1 MKQYIYSGIASFLL
15 LSCSGSDDATSNPAK
30 NTAPTVPT
38 LTMPTNNKLCIDN
51 TVSLEW
57 NASTDAENNPI
68 TYQLQIATDNQF
80 TQIVKTSESAQPVQ
94 TATLSKGIAY
104 YWRVK
109 ATDSNNASSNYSSTY
124 SFYTEAVAVTN
135 HLPFMPQLVLPEF
148 NTSINGSTTTLSW
161 TASDVDTND
170 ALSYDVYLGTVNPPT
185 TKVGTAITA
194 TFLNTT
200 ALQSSTNYYWKVVVK
215 DNKGGETIGQIW
227 NFKTNF

>member
-1 MKQYIYSGIASFLL
+1 ML
-15 LSCSGSDDATSNPAK
+15 LSCSGNDDTLKTVK

-38 LTMPTNNKLCIDN
+38 LVGPINNKLCIDN
-51 TVSLEW
+51 TVSFEW
-57 NASTDAENNPI
+57 NASTDAQKDPI
-68 TYQLQIATDNQF
+68 TYQLEIATDNQF
-80 TQIVKTSESAQPVQ
+80 TQIVKTAESSLAVQ

-148 NTSINGSTTTLSW
+148 DATISGTTAALSW

-170 ALSYDVYLGTVNPPT
+170 ALTYDVYLGTVNQPT
-185 TKVGTAITA
+185 TKVGNNIT
-194 TFLNTT
+194 TTSLNTS
-200 ALQSSTNYYWKVVVK
+200 ALLPATIYYWKVVVK

-227 NFKTNF
+227 SFKTNL